1 MNDHYTAERL
11 LKRIF
16 YELFGDIDAQYSLG
30 MLEHVIQV
38 SGISSRPNNLS
49 ASLE

>member
-16 YELFGDIDAQYSLG
+16 YELFGDIDAQY
-30 MLEHVIQV
+30 
-38 SGISSRPNNLS
+38 LS
-49 ASLE
+49 YSDRLLQAGQIKT